1 MSESFYFV
9 LSFNLATHS
18 ASSFF
23 ANSRFTLFSV
33 CLGYDPALVN
43 PFLPKVLENL
53 GAVVYDEIDNEGQT
67 CFSINSVVSSYGEQL
82 TLKQVKS

>member
-1 MSESFYFV
+1 M
-9 LSFNLATHS
+9 
-18 ASSFF
+18 
-23 ANSRFTLFSV
+23 
-33 CLGYDPALVN
+33 N

-82 TLKQVKS
+82 TLKQVKSCIIVHSQVTFIETIQF

>member
-1 MSESFYFV
+1 MSESSYFV
-9 LSFNLATHS
+9 LYLNLNCVVHLPS
-18 ASSFF
+18 LPIHDFF
-23 ANSRFTLFSV
+23 IFLF
-33 CLGYDPALVN
+33 LGYDPALVN

-82 TLKQVKS
+82 MLKQVKT

>member
-1 MSESFYFV
+1 M
-9 LSFNLATHS
+9 
-18 ASSFF
+18 
-23 ANSRFTLFSV
+23 
-33 CLGYDPALVN
+33 N